1 MRIPPYYRRPS
12 WQRFFAGM
20 AIGGAISWCMFL
32 YINCVWQ
39 EKNAKLIRKQ
49 QQEIMDYKDDIKI
62 WQEEYKA
69 ANKRNLEK
77 ITVQNIN
84 IKIANWEKYKLD
96 EFSVFQTEDSVRDD
110 IKMMLAKDIET
121 VAKNKDLIKKII
133 ENKPVKINEKR
144 YKLKV
149 KEMIIYTT
157 LTIQLEIS
165 FYE

>member
-12 WQRFFAGM
+12 WQRFFSGM
-20 AIGGAISWCMFL
+20 AIGGAISWCIFV
-32 YINCVWQ
+32 YINGVWQ
-39 EKNAKLIRKQ
+39 ERNTKLIRMQ
-49 QQEIMDYKDDIKI
+49 QQDISDLKDSIKI

-84 IKIANWEKYKLD
+84 VKISNWEKYKLD
-96 EFSVFQTEDSVRDD
+96 EFSVFQTEESVKDD
-110 IKMMLAKDIET
+110 IQMMLAKDLET
-121 VAKNKDLIKKII
+121 VAKSKDLLKKII

-149 KEMIIYTT
+149 KEMVIYTT
-157 LTIQLEIS
+157 LTIQVDIQFDE
-165 FYE
+165 